1 MAREGAPIR
10 IQGLAH
16 RYGPVEAVRG
26 IDLEIGPGELFGLLG
41 PNGAGK
47 TTTLSML
54 ATLLPPSRGDA
65 SIFGASL
72 TREPIAVRR
81 SLGIAPQTVSVY
93 TELSGLANVRFFG
106 RLYGL
111 AGARLD
117 EAARGALERVGL
129 AARAEDLARTYSGG
143 MLRRLNLACALVHA
157 PRLLLLDEPTVGVD
171 PQSRDR
177 LLEVVRQLA
186 NEGTTVLY
194 TTHYMEEAQRLC
206 DRIAIMDQGAIIACG
221 RLDELLRIVGAGE
234 LIEIRGAAGAIEPG
248 LYAQIPGL
256 LASEP
261 FESGLR
267 LHVRNVGRALA
278 DLGLALSRA
287 GGTVDRVDVH
297 PVDLERVFIHLTG
310 RALRD

>member
-1 MAREGAPIR
+1 MVGEGAPIR
-10 IQGLAH
+10 IEGLAH
-16 RYGPVEAVRG
+16 RYGSVDAVRG
-26 IDLEIGPGELFGLLG
+26 IDLEIGRGELFGLLG

-54 ATLLPPSRGDA
+54 ATLLAPSRGDA

-72 TREPIAVRR
+72 TREPLTVRR
-81 SLGIAPQTVSVY
+81 SLGIAPQALSVY

-117 EAARGALERVGL
+117 QAARVALERVGL
-129 AARAEDLARTYSGG
+129 AARARDLARTYSGG
-143 MLRRLNLACALVHA
+143 MLRRLNLACALVPA
-157 PRLLLLDEPTVGVD
+157 PRVPLPDEPTAGVH

-177 LLEVVRQLA
+177 LLEVVRELA

-234 LIEIRGAAGAIEPG
+234 VIEIHGAAGAIEPG
-248 LYAQIPGL
+248 LYARIPGL
-256 LASEP
+256 LAAEP
-261 FESGLR
+261 LGSGLR
-267 LHVRNVGRALA
+267 LHVRNAGHALA
-278 DLGLALSRA
+278 ELGVALSRVDGA
-287 GGTVDRVDVH
+287 VDRVDVY
-297 PVDLERVFIHLTG
+297 PVDLERVFMHLTG

>member
-1 MAREGAPIR
+1 MVGEGAPIR
-10 IQGLAH
+10 IEGLAH
-16 RYGPVEAVRG
+16 RYGAVEAVRG
-26 IDLEIGPGELFGLLG
+26 IDLEIGRGELFGLLG

-54 ATLLPPSRGDA
+54 ATLLAPSRGDA
-65 SIFGASL
+65 RIFGASL
-72 TREPIAVRR
+72 RREPLAVRR
-81 SLGIAPQTVSVY
+81 SLGIAPQAVSVY
-93 TELSGLANVRFFG
+93 TELSGLANLRFFG
-106 RLYGL
+106 QLHGL

-117 EAARGALERVGL
+117 EAARVALERVGL
-129 AARAEDLARTYSGG
+129 AARARDPARSYSGG
-143 MLRRLNLACALVHA
+143 MLRRLNLACALVHG
-157 PRLLLLDEPTVGVD
+157 PRLLLLDEPTAGVD

-177 LLEVVRQLA
+177 LLAVVRELA

-194 TTHYMEEAQRLC
+194 TTHYMEEAERLC

-234 LIEIRGAAGAIEPG
+234 VIEIRGASGAIDPG

-261 FESGLR
+261 FDSGLR

-278 DLGLALSRA
+278 EVGAALSRTD
-287 GGTVDRVDVH
+287 GTVDRVEVH

>member
-1 MAREGAPIR
+1 MAGEEAPVR
-10 IQGLAH
+10 IEGLAH

-26 IDLEIGPGELFGLLG
+26 IDLEIGRGELFGLLG

-54 ATLLPPSRGDA
+54 ATLLAPSRGDA
-65 SIFGASL
+65 RIFGASL
-72 TREPIAVRR
+72 TREPLAVRR
-81 SLGIAPQTVSVY
+81 SLGIAPQAVSVY
-93 TELSGLANVRFFG
+93 TGLSGLANVRFFG

-117 EAARGALERVGL
+117 EAAQLALERVGL
-129 AARAEDLARTYSGG
+129 AARASDLASTYSGG
-143 MLRRLNLACALVHA
+143 MLRRLNLACALVHT
-157 PRLLLLDEPTVGVD
+157 PQLLLLDEPTAGVD

-177 LLEVVRQLA
+177 LLEVVRELTS
-186 NEGTTVLY
+186 EGTTVLY

-234 LIEIRGAAGAIEPG
+234 VIEIRGAPGAIEPG
-248 LYAQIPGL
+248 PYARIPGL
-256 LASEP
+256 LATEP

-267 LHVRNVGRALA
+267 LHVRNAGRALA
-278 DLGLALSRA
+278 EVGAVLSRGA
-287 GGTVDRVDVH
+287 GEVDRVDVY